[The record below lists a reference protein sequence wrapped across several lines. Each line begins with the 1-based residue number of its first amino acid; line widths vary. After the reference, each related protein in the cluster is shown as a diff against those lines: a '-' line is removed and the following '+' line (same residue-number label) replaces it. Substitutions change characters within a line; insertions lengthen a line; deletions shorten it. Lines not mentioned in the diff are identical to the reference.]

1 MKPENLINAA
11 NTATNA
17 TSGSNALKLDSAVN
31 NTSSNITQFPNTS
44 PKEESNIINFP
55 GNNTEPTEEKYTD
68 NIVDFPGNNNE
79 SNPEEPN
86 NEEPN
91 HEEPKP
97 GDKVDTGKQLNEN
110 GEVEDSS
117 TKKTLKAV
125 GRGAAAYATG
135 GSSIGKDQAIVNSK
149 PVDKTIGVIADTVDK
164 VPGAEEVTKAL
175 DEAGLADGV
184 NDALDVVGNA
194 KNGDIKGTIES
205 AKKLGKDTKKAKKF
219 IRKKAIIVIALATIP
234 LLSLLMIFMLLF
246 APVLGGFID
255 VVENVTDFVGGA
267 FETAGNF
274 LFGEDE
280 VDTALGIVT
289 EIPDYGALSG
299 SRQKMLSAAASAVA
313 AKIPYK
319 LGSHATGPGIEG
331 IPSAGLD
338 CSAFV
343 EWAIWTGTGTKPG
356 YLTTAEITNRIG
368 KDFIIISKDQLQPGD
383 IGLKRRGGSTDDNYN
398 HTGIYA
404 GNDQWFHA
412 SGGSTKK
419 VVRNNYRGFTI
430 YLRYVGVD

>member
-11 NTATNA
+11 NTASNA
-17 TSGSNALKLDSAVN
+17 TSGSNALKIDSVSN
-31 NTSSNITQFPNTS
+31 SNPSNITQIPNNAS
-44 PKEESNIINFP
+44 KEESNVIDFP
-55 GNNTEPTEEKYTD
+55 ENHNQPTTENNS
-68 NIVDFPGNNNE
+68 NNVVDFPGNNNE
-79 SNPEEPN
+79 ENSKKEEL
-86 NEEPN
+86 
-91 HEEPKP
+91 KP
-97 GDKVDTGKQLNEN
+97 GDKVDTGKQLNEK

-125 GRGAAAYATG
+125 GRGAAAYVSG

-149 PVDKTIGVIADTVDK
+149 PVDKTIGVVADTVDK

-175 DEAGLADGV
+175 DEAGVADGV

-194 KNGDIKGTIES
+194 KNGDIKGTVES
-205 AKKLGKDTKKAKKF
+205 AKKLAEDSKKAKKF
-219 IRKKAIIVIALATIP
+219 ARKKAIKIIAIAVIP
-234 LLSLLMIFMLLF
+234 LFSILMIFMLLF

-255 VVENVTDFVGGA
+255 VVEDVSDAVGGA

-280 VDTALGIVT
+280 IDTAMGIVT
-289 EIPDYGALSG
+289 EIPDYGDLSG

-313 AKIPYK
+313 AKIPYQ
-319 LGSHATGPGIEG
+319 LGSHASGPGLEG

-343 EWAIWTGTGTKPG
+343 EWAIWTGTGNKPG
-356 YLTTAEITNRIG
+356 YLTTEVITNRIG
-368 KDFIIISKDQLQPGD
+368 KDFIIISKDQLKPGD
-383 IGLKRRGGSTDDNYN
+383 IGLKRRGGSTDDNFN

-412 SGGSTKK
+412 SGGSTRK